1 MSISISGTGGIAN
14 SAMELVGKTSWTT
27 NTTSVTFNFDSTKY
41 EQYWIYWWIDHNPSW
56 LCTAARFRTAG
67 ADITTNTYAFGTE
80 WLGTATAASSAGVV
94 YNGSTGAASPN
105 GSGGVAKS
113 QIWLAGNGSDHDT
126 HGFGHI
132 IVPNSSSFYAGMR
145 VNSTLI
151 HRASG
156 DAQTYSEK
164 AWGAEYSTTSNNIT
178 GITIKAIDGGSSRR
192 GMVSLVGLKKN
203 PQN

>member
-1 MSISISGTGGIAN
+1 MSISISGTGGVAN

-27 NTTSVTFNFDSTKY
+27 NTTSVSFTFDTTKY

-56 LCTAARFRTAG
+56 YCTAARFRTSG
-67 ADITTNTYAFGTE
+67 GDVTSSDYAFGTE
-80 WLGTATAASSAGVV
+80 WQSAASAAGTGVV
-94 YNGSTGAASPN
+94 TYNGSTGAASPN
-105 GSGGVAKS
+105 GSGGVSKS
-113 QIWLAGNGSDHDT
+113 QIWIAGNGNVFDS

-151 HRASG
+151 DRANG
-156 DAQTYSEK
+156 DTYNERG
-164 AWGAEYSTTSNNIT
+164 WGTVYSTTSNNIT

-192 GMVSLVGLKKN
+192 GMVSLVGIKKN
-203 PQN
+203 PQT